1 MVDNVTTAH
10 LCSDVGVPVPG
21 FRGCSI
27 HVRGMCSTLAVLGG
41 NDSAFALSR
50 GRANQHPDMTKGGN
64 RARSLLGGQTTD
76 YED

>member
-10 LCSDVGVPVPG
+10 LCSDVGVPVIG

-27 HVRGMCSTLAVLGG
+27 QVRGMCSTLAVLGG
-41 NDSAFALSR
+41 DDSAFALSKGR
-50 GRANQHPDMTKGGN
+50 GNQHPDMTTGGN
-64 RARSLLGGQTTD
+64 RFRSLLGGQTTD